1 MADAFLPQIIEDN
14 VTFKKLISGE
24 INVITESMLEG
35 LTEIRDYAFYRCDYL
50 KIINLPSSITKIGN
64 YSFWYAGVGYMS
76 SYFFDLKIPNGVT
89 TIGEFAF
96 QNANI
101 QSVAIPISTTN
112 IGRMAFYFCSQLS
125 SVTVDATTPP
135 TIGSGVFSNTH
146 SSLVIYV
153 PAASVETYKSA
164 ANWSQYADKIQAIV
178 E

>member
-1 MADAFLPQIIEDN
+1 MADAFLPQTIEDN
-14 VTFKKLISGE
+14 ITFKKLISGE

-35 LTEIRDYAFYRCDYL
+35 FTEIRDYAFYHCDYL

-64 YSFWYAGVGYMS
+64 YSFYYAGVGYMS
-76 SYFFDLKIPNGVT
+76 SGFFDLKIPNGVT

-96 QNANI
+96 QNAHI
-101 QSVAIPISTTN
+101 KSVVIPISTTN
-112 IGRMAFYFCSQLS
+112 IGRMAFYLCSQLS
-125 SVTVDATTPP
+125 NVTVEATTPP
-135 TIGSGVFSNTH
+135 TIGSDVFTSTH

-164 ANWSQYADKIQAIV
+164 ERWLRYADKIQAIV

>member
-1 MADAFLPQIIEDN
+1 MADAFLPQTIEDN
-14 VTFKKLISGE
+14 VTFRKLISGE
-24 INVITESMLEG
+24 INVITEDMLEG

-50 KIINLPSSITKIGN
+50 KIIGLPHSITKIGN
-64 YSFWYAGVGYMS
+64 YSFYNIGAGYMG
-76 SYFFDLKIPNGVT
+76 SYLLDLKIPNGVT

-96 QNANI
+96 QNSNI
-101 QSVAIPISTTN
+101 KSVVIPISTTN
-112 IGRMAFYFCSQLS
+112 IGRMAFFWCSLLS

-135 TIGSGVFSNTH
+135 TIGNSVFSNAH

-153 PAASVETYKSA
+153 PADSVETYKSA